1 MGEWR
6 LIEINPKVWLITM
19 LVACL
24 LVQIPYNTH
33 SGQPSSAVSSGIL
46 ASQSYSSS
54 PQGST
59 FYLTGNVTVKAG
71 QNYTISHENLLV
83 ESLYDTTIH
92 MKVYG
97 NLSVTNSYISLD
109 NVSYSKV
116 LNFSIFMEPGSRFN
130 LQNSTLLFPGAIAF
144 NHSYARME
152 NSTVNTSVSD
162 SKNPYDSSLRISSN
176 YSQISILSSTVN
188 GLYRQNAPYQFRDGF
203 QYLYNTPYSSTNST
217 IKMTPASHIRYK
229 AHINSAVI
237 NVTYSSK
244 YNESNNYLKIGYG
257 GKLLEEY
264 MLPFNLSE
272 KQATQSFKLNF
283 SGTEHNLTWM
293 ENSANFYLISV
304 INSQTPITIYN
315 LSEFFYSNDTVSLY
329 GNSPYSYNFS
339 NSNVTVFNSSIGV
352 NDAENV
358 LTSGQANP
366 DKLFMNLNR
375 STLTIGDS
383 SITGQGSY
391 FDPFFQNHDSRIYFM
406 SEINVNAYSHD
417 IPVQN
422 LQYGISPSGH
432 ENLAGKVFLNSI
444 NSTGS
449 SWIYNGSDAVVYET
463 ANVSGDFNYTG
474 TFSIS
479 SAGSI
484 SHFSVSPFPTLN
496 RGPLNFT
503 FTSLSIPYSSFNL
516 SGFHVDANGTGK
528 FYLQWAGNLSAT
540 ANLNLSW
547 TLYNASSTIMQGE
560 TIIGSP
566 GTTGSKA
573 VFINL
578 TEHLEPGKYTLD
590 AKAAIGEEHAFN
602 NSGRVSS
609 TYFLGIL
616 PPKEHM
622 IRIVSN
628 GGLDGKIW
636 GISIGNTT
644 FYNNDTSIYV
654 NITVNET
661 ARIIEPNGYG
671 SSPAILNLTPSQSQY
686 NITFFMVQYE
696 VSFENP
702 NISGDSHWKL
712 IIAGSTFVSDNS
724 SITVALRPG
733 TYNYEAVDPHGY
745 ELQNSTGII
754 HVQNSSFSVS
764 LVSQKVIPL
773 AAYIEDRLSTP
784 EYYLPLAFAGIIA
797 ISIAGWNGSHT
808 WYVCSGCG
816 STRKKKRIPC
826 PYCGHKDVK

>member
-6 LIEINPKVWLITM
+6 LIEINPRIWLITM

-33 SGQPSSAVSSGIL
+33 PGQPDSTVSSGIL
-46 ASQSYSSS
+46 GSHAYSGSAT
-54 PQGST
+54 GST
-59 FYLTGNVTVKAG
+59 FYLTSNVTVKAG
-71 QNYTISHENLLV
+71 QNYTISNENLLV
-83 ESLYDTTIH
+83 ESLYDTTLH
-92 MKVYG
+92 MNVYG
-97 NLSVTNSYISLD
+97 NLSIFNSNISLD
-109 NVSYSKV
+109 SVSYSKV

-130 LQNSTLLFPGAIAF
+130 LQNSSLLFPGAMVF

-152 NSTVNTSVSD
+152 NSSVNTSISD
-162 SKNPYDSSLRISSN
+162 SRNPYDSSLRISSN
-176 YSQISILSSTVN
+176 YSQISILNSTLN
-188 GLYRQNAPYQFRDGF
+188 GLYRQNGSYQFRDGF
-203 QYLYNTPYSSTNST
+203 QYLYNTSYSSTNST

-237 NVTYSSK
+237 NITYISK

-272 KQATQSFKLNF
+272 KQVTKSFRLNF

-329 GNSPYSYNFS
+329 GNSSYSYNFS
-339 NSNVTVFNSSIGV
+339 NSNLTVFNSSIGV
-352 NDAENV
+352 NDAENI

-366 DKLFMNLNR
+366 DKLFMNLNT
-375 STLTIGDS
+375 STLVIGDS
-383 SITGQGSY
+383 SITGWGSY
-391 FDPFFQNHDSRIYFM
+391 FDPFFLNHDSRVYFL
-406 SEINVNAYSHD
+406 SEISVNAYSHN
-417 IPVQN
+417 IPVKG
-422 LQYGISPSGH
+422 LQYTISPSSNG
-432 ENLAGKVFLNSI
+432 NLADSVFLNSI

-449 SWIYNGSDAVVYET
+449 RWIYNGKDAVVYET
-463 ANVSGDFNYTG
+463 ANVSGVFNYTG

-479 SAGSI
+479 SGGSI

-503 FTSLSIPYSSFNL
+503 FTSLSVPYSSFNL
-516 SGFHVDANGTGK
+516 SGFHVGTNGTGE
-528 FYLQWAGNLSAT
+528 FYLHWVGNLSAIE
-540 ANLNLSW
+540 NLNLSW
-547 TLYNASSTIMQGE
+547 TIYNANSTIMQGK

-573 VFINL
+573 VFINP
-578 TEHLEPGKYTLD
+578 TQHLEPGKYILD

-609 TYFLGIL
+609 TYFLGIS

-644 FYNNDTSIYV
+644 FYNNGTSIYV
-654 NITVNET
+654 NITDNET

-671 SSPAILNLTPSQSQY
+671 SSPSTLNLTLSQNQY
-686 NITFFMVQYE
+686 NITFFMIQYE
-696 VSFENP
+696 VTFENP
-702 NISGDSHWKL
+702 NISGSSHWKL
-712 IIAGSTFVSDNS
+712 VIAGSSFVSHNS
-724 SITVALRPG
+724 SISVALQPG
-733 TYNYEAVDPHGY
+733 TYNYEAVDPQGY
-745 ELQNSTGII
+745 ELQNSSGII
-754 HVQNSSFSVS
+754 QVRNSSFSVN
-764 LVSQKVIPL
+764 LASQKIIPL
-773 AAYIEDRLSTP
+773 AVSIENRLSTP

-808 WYVCSGCG
+808 WYVCNACG
-816 STRKKKRIPC
+816 STRKRKRIPC
-826 PYCGHKDVK
+826 PYCGNKEAK